1 MTEICAAGLISFP
14 TCNRVGSVG
23 IQLPKNNLMIY
34 DNNQHKE
41 LSYYKIGE
49 VCLQGPSR
57 MIGYLNNEQ
66 AANVKHFF
74 TLLGN
79 ELFTSY
85 GKQFFTLYGKKIF
98 TLYGKQFF
106 TLPGREFFTSLSG
119 SRLSRQVLCQL
130 KTSGCLSR

>member
-1 MTEICAAGLISFP
+1 MNRKWVAMLFTAALTASLGMAAFATEYESIDITAGNAAQEDDSLD
-14 TCNRVGSVG
+14 T
-23 IQLPKNNLMIY
+23 
-34 DNNQHKE
+34 
-41 LSYYKIGE
+41 
-49 VCLQGPSR
+49 
-57 MIGYLNNEQ
+57 
-66 AANVKHFF
+66 ANVKHFF

-79 ELFTSY
+79 DFFTSY

-130 KTSGCLSR
+130 KISGCLSR